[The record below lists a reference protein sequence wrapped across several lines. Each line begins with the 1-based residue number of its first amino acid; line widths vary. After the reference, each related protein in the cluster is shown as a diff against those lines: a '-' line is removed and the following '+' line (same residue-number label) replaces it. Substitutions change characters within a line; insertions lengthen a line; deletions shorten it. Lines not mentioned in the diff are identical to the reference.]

1 MRFNVSGKALQ
12 TQLQAV
18 SKVINSKNALSI
30 LDNFLLSVKG
40 ETLYVTGGDQEN
52 VMTATVEILDADGE
66 GEIAILAKRLLE
78 VVKEVSNQPLI
89 FDINQDTK
97 EVTLTFNNGHFS
109 FMGIDASEYPRRKEH
124 DD

>member
-78 VVKEVSNQPLI
+78 VVKQVSNQPLV
-89 FDINQDTK
+89 FDINQ
-97 EVTLTFNNGHFS
+97 
-109 FMGIDASEYPRRKEH
+109 
-124 DD
+124 